1 MRRWVILSLSCFLP
15 SLAMAA
21 DHWARYTSEPFEVL
35 TDAGERAGQET
46 MVRFEEFRH
55 ALGIVVGAD
64 DLTTP
69 LPVRILVFRNSQ
81 GWTSPAPLTEGR
93 DRYAIVLSEKSPVPP
108 AVYGELTRL
117 LLDANTNRMP
127 AAFEHGLI
135 EFFSTLQVTG
145 IHITVGAPPPQPDLD
160 WARIHLLV
168 AAPEY
173 FGKLRVLLYNL
184 RKGVDDDPA
193 YRNAFGKSA
202 AEVEAQAKQHFAAR
216 QFPTTTLSS
225 MPLAPDDFHERPISD
240 ADVRLARADLLAGPQ
255 SAAEYRNLLNDNLK
269 VPEAQE
275 GLGLMELRDHH
286 DTEARAHFSAAIEAG
301 AKSARCFIEFAR
313 LEPDHEKARQALLR
327 AAGINP
333 KLDEP
338 FALLAGIDSDPH
350 QRLADWKNAAE
361 RNPRNAAYWQALAEC
376 YTADHNFTEAA
387 KAWREAEQAAA
398 DPEKRSQMRQARLAV
413 EGQRLDYEAAEKQR
427 KADEE
432 AREIAQLQANARAE
446 LHAAEAKMNGGARPD
461 PKAVPW
467 WDGVQPTG
475 KITGNLKQVD
485 CLGKQA
491 RILVEGADHKT
502 VKLLVDPAQVFVA
515 GGGQLNL
522 GCGVQKP
529 RRVAI
534 EYFPKPNARLS
545 TAGDV
550 ASIEFQ

>member
-1 MRRWVILSLSCFLP
+1 MRRWFVISFLCLLP
-15 SLAMAA
+15 SLAMA
-21 DHWARYTSEPFEVL
+21 DRWVHYTSGPFEVL
-35 TDAGERAGQET
+35 TDAGERTGQET

-55 ALGIVVGAD
+55 ALGTIVGEE
-64 DLTTP
+64 DLATP
-69 LPVRILVFRNSQ
+69 QPVRILVFKNAQ
-81 GWTSPAPLTEGR
+81 GWSSPAPLTQCR

-135 EFFSTLQVTG
+135 EFFSTFQISG

-160 WARIHLLV
+160 FARIHLLV

-193 YRNAFGKSA
+193 YHNAFGKSA
-202 AEVEAQAKQHFAAR
+202 AEVEAQARQHFAAR
-216 QFPTTTLSS
+216 QFPTTTISS
-225 MPLAPDDFHERPISD
+225 RPMAPDDFHEKPISD
-240 ADVRLARADLLAGPQ
+240 TDVRLARADLLAGPQ
-255 SAAEYRNLLNDNLK
+255 SAAEYQSLLREHLK
-269 VPEAQE
+269 IPESEE
-275 GLGLMELRDHH
+275 GLGLLALRDHH
-286 DTEARAHFSAAIEAG
+286 DSEARAHFSAAMEAG
-301 AKSARCFIEFAR
+301 AKSPRCFIEYAR
-313 LEPDHEKARQALLR
+313 LEPDNERARQALLR

-338 FALLAGIDSDPH
+338 FAMLAARDTDPR
-350 QRLADWKNAAE
+350 QRLAHWKDAAE

-376 YTADHNFTEAA
+376 YLADRNFTEAA

-398 DPEKRSQMRQARLAV
+398 DPVKREQMRQARLAV

-427 KADEE
+427 RADEE
-432 AREIAQLQANARAE
+432 AHEIAELQANARAE
-446 LHAAEAKMNGGARPD
+446 LHAAEAKINGHAKLD

-467 WDGVQPTG
+467 WDGAQPSG
-475 KITGNLKQVD
+475 KITGTLKQVD

-491 RILVEGADHKT
+491 RLVVEGADHKT

-534 EYFPKPNARLS
+534 EYFPKPNAKLA

-550 ASIEFQ
+550 ATIEFQ

>member
-1 MRRWVILSLSCFLP
+1 MADRWV
-15 SLAMAA
+15 
-21 DHWARYTSEPFEVL
+21 RYTSGPFEVL

-46 MVRFEEFRH
+46 MIRFEEFRH
-55 ALGIVVGAD
+55 ALGTIVGEE
-64 DLTTP
+64 DLATP
-69 LPVRILVFRNSQ
+69 QPVRILVFKNAQ
-81 GWTSPAPLTEGR
+81 GWTSPAPLTECR
-93 DRYAIVLSEKSPVPP
+93 DRYAIVLSEKSAVPP

-135 EFFSTLQVTG
+135 EFFSTFQISG

-193 YRNAFGKSA
+193 YHNAFGKSA
-202 AEVEAQAKQHFAAR
+202 AEVEAQARQHFAAR
-216 QFPTTTLSS
+216 RFPTTTISS
-225 MPLAPDDFHERPISD
+225 RPMAPDDFHEKPISD
-240 ADVRLARADLLAGPQ
+240 TDVRLARADLLAGPQ
-255 SAAEYRNLLNDNLK
+255 SAAEYESLLREHLK
-269 VPEAQE
+269 IPESEE
-275 GLGLMELRDHH
+275 GLGLLALRGRRDS
-286 DTEARAHFSAAIEAG
+286 EARAHFSAAMEAG
-301 AKSARCFIEFAR
+301 AKSPRCFIEYAR
-313 LEPDHEKARQALLR
+313 LEPDNEKARQALLR

-338 FALLAGIDSDPH
+338 FAMLAARDTDPR

-361 RNPRNAAYWQALAEC
+361 RNPRNASYWQALAEC
-376 YTADHNFTEAA
+376 YLADRNFTEAA
-387 KAWREAEQAAA
+387 KAWREAEQAAT
-398 DPEKRSQMRQARLAV
+398 DPAKREQMRQARLAV

-427 KADEE
+427 RADEE

-446 LHAAEAKMNGGARPD
+446 LHAAEAKINGNAKPD
-461 PKAVPW
+461 LKAIPW
-467 WDGVQPTG
+467 WDGAQPSG
-475 KITGNLKQVD
+475 KITGTLKQVD

-491 RILVEGADHKT
+491 RLVVEGEDHKI

-534 EYFPKPNARLS
+534 EYFPKPNAKLA

-550 ASIEFQ
+550 ATIEFQ

>member
-1 MRRWVILSLSCFLP
+1 MRRCFIISFLCLLP
-15 SLAMAA
+15 SFAMT
-21 DHWARYTSEPFEVL
+21 DRWVRYSSGPFEVL

-55 ALGIVVGAD
+55 SLGVIVGEE
-64 DLTTP
+64 DLATP
-69 LPVRILVFRNSQ
+69 QPVRILVFKNAQ
-81 GWTSPAPLTEGR
+81 GWTSPAPLTQCR

-135 EFFSTLQVTG
+135 EFFSTFQIGG

-160 WARIHLLV
+160 FARIHLLV

-193 YRNAFGKSA
+193 YHNAFGKSA
-202 AEVEAQAKQHFAAR
+202 AEVEAQARRHFAAR
-216 QFPTTTLSS
+216 QFPTTTISS
-225 MPLAPDDFHERPISD
+225 LPMAPDDFHEKPISD
-240 ADVRLARADLLAGPQ
+240 ADMRLARADLLAGPQ
-255 SAAEYRNLLNDNLK
+255 SAAEYRSLLNDNLK
-269 VPEAQE
+269 IPESQE
-275 GLGLMELRDHH
+275 GLGLLALRDHN
-286 DTEARAHFSAAIEAG
+286 DSEARAHFSAAMG
-301 AKSARCFIEFAR
+301 ADSKSARCFIEYAR
-313 LEPDHEKARQALLR
+313 LEPDNERARQALQR

-338 FALLAGIDSDPH
+338 FAMLAALDTDPR

-376 YTADHNFTEAA
+376 YLTERNFTEAA
-387 KAWREAEQAAA
+387 KAWREAEQAAT
-398 DPEKRSQMRQARLAV
+398 DPAQREKMRQARLAV

-427 KADEE
+427 RAGEE
-432 AREIAQLQANARAE
+432 AREIAQLQANARTE
-446 LHAAEAKMNGGARPD
+446 LHAAEARINGNTKPD

-467 WDGVQPTG
+467 WDGAQPSG
-475 KITGNLKQVD
+475 KITGTLRQVD

-491 RILVEGADHKT
+491 RLVVEGEDHKT

-522 GCGVQKP
+522 GCGVQKA

-534 EYFPKPNARLS
+534 EYFPKPDAKLA
-545 TAGDV
+545 TAGNV
-550 ASIEFQ
+550 ATIEFQ

>member
-1 MRRWVILSLSCFLP
+1 MRRWLVFTFFCLLP
-15 SLAMAA
+15 SLAMA
-21 DHWARYTSEPFEVL
+21 DRWVRYTSGPFEVL

-46 MVRFEEFRH
+46 MIRFEEFRH
-55 ALGIVVGAD
+55 ALGTIVGEE
-64 DLTTP
+64 DLATP
-69 LPVRILVFRNSQ
+69 QPVRILVFKNAQ
-81 GWTSPAPLTEGR
+81 GWTSPAPLTECR

-135 EFFSTLQVTG
+135 EFFSTFQISG

-160 WARIHLLV
+160 FARIHLLV

-193 YRNAFGKSA
+193 YHNAFGKSA
-202 AEVEAQAKQHFAAR
+202 AEVEAQARRHFAAR
-216 QFPTTTLSS
+216 QFPTTTISS
-225 MPLAPDDFHERPISD
+225 RPMAPDDFHEKPISD

-255 SAAEYRNLLNDNLK
+255 SAVEYRSLLNEHLK
-269 VPEAQE
+269 IPESEE
-275 GLGLMELRDHH
+275 GLGLLALRDHH
-286 DTEARAHFSAAIEAG
+286 DSEARAYFSSAIEAG
-301 AKSARCFIEFAR
+301 AKSPRCFIEYAR
-313 LEPDHEKARQALLR
+313 LEPDNEKARQALLR

-338 FALLAGIDSDPH
+338 FAMLAARDTDPR

-361 RNPRNAAYWQALAEC
+361 RNPRNASYWQALAEC
-376 YTADHNFTEAA
+376 YLADRNFTEAA

-398 DPEKRSQMRQARLAV
+398 DPAKREQMRQARLAV

-427 KADEE
+427 RADEE

-446 LHAAEAKMNGGARPD
+446 LHAAEAKINGNAKPD

-467 WDGVQPTG
+467 WDGAQPSG
-475 KITGNLKQVD
+475 KIAGTLKQVD

-491 RILVEGADHKT
+491 RLVVEGADHKT

-534 EYFPKPNARLS
+534 EYFPKPNAKLA

-550 ASIEFQ
+550 ATIEFQ

>member
-1 MRRWVILSLSCFLP
+1 MRRWFVISFLCLLP
-15 SLAMAA
+15 SLAMA
-21 DHWARYTSEPFEVL
+21 DRWVHYTSGPFEVL
-35 TDAGERAGQET
+35 TDAGERTGQET

-55 ALGIVVGAD
+55 ALGTIVGEE
-64 DLTTP
+64 DLATP
-69 LPVRILVFRNSQ
+69 QPVRILVFKNAQ
-81 GWTSPAPLTEGR
+81 GWSSPAPLTQCR

-135 EFFSTLQVTG
+135 AFFSTFQISG

-160 WARIHLLV
+160 FARIHLLV

-193 YRNAFGKSA
+193 YHNAFGKSV
-202 AEVEAQAKQHFAAR
+202 AEVEAEARQHFAAR
-216 QFPTTTLSS
+216 RFPTTTISS
-225 MPLAPDDFHERPISD
+225 RPMAPDDFHEKPISD

-255 SAAEYRNLLNDNLK
+255 SAAEYQSLLRDHLK
-269 VPEAQE
+269 IPESEE
-275 GLGLMELRDHH
+275 GLGLLALRDHH
-286 DTEARAHFSAAIEAG
+286 DTEARAHFSAAMEAG
-301 AKSARCFIEFAR
+301 AKSPRCFIEYAR
-313 LEPDHEKARQALLR
+313 LEPDNEKARQALLR
-327 AAGINP
+327 PPGP
-333 KLDEP
+333 RRRV
-338 FALLAGIDSDPH
+338 GH
-350 QRLADWKNAAE
+350 WKDAAE

-376 YTADHNFTEAA
+376 YLADRNFTEAA
-387 KAWREAEQAAA
+387 KAWREAEQPAA
-398 DPEKRSQMRQARLAV
+398 DPAKREQMRQARLAV

-427 KADEE
+427 RADEE
-432 AREIAQLQANARAE
+432 AHEIAELQANARAE
-446 LHAAEAKMNGGARPD
+446 LHAAEAKINGHAKLD

-467 WDGVQPTG
+467 WDGAQPSG
-475 KITGNLKQVD
+475 KITGTLKQVD

-491 RILVEGADHKT
+491 RLVVEGADHKT

-534 EYFPKPNARLS
+534 EYFPKPNAKLA

-550 ASIEFQ
+550 ATIEFQ

>member
-1 MRRWVILSLSCFLP
+1 
-15 SLAMAA
+15 
-21 DHWARYTSEPFEVL
+21 
-35 TDAGERAGQET
+35 
-46 MVRFEEFRH
+46 
-55 ALGIVVGAD
+55 
-64 DLTTP
+64 
-69 LPVRILVFRNSQ
+69 
-81 GWTSPAPLTEGR
+81 
-93 DRYAIVLSEKSPVPP
+93 
-108 AVYGELTRL
+108 
-117 LLDANTNRMP
+117 
-127 AAFEHGLI
+127 
-135 EFFSTLQVTG
+135 
-145 IHITVGAPPPQPDLD
+145 
-160 WARIHLLV
+160 V

-193 YRNAFGKSA
+193 YHNAFGKSA
-202 AEVEAQAKQHFAAR
+202 AEVEAQARQHFASR
-216 QFPTTTLSS
+216 QFPTTTISS
-225 MPLAPDDFHERPISD
+225 RPMAPDDFHEKPISD
-240 ADVRLARADLLAGPQ
+240 TDVRLARADLLAGSQ
-255 SAAEYRNLLNDNLK
+255 SAAEYQSLLRDHLK
-269 VPEAQE
+269 IPESEE
-275 GLGLMELRDHH
+275 GLGLLALRDHH
-286 DTEARAHFSAAIEAG
+286 DSEARAHFSAAMEAG
-301 AKSARCFIEFAR
+301 AKSPRCFIEYAR
-313 LEPDHEKARQALLR
+313 LEPDNEKARQALLR

-338 FALLAGIDSDPH
+338 FAMLAVRDTDPR

-376 YTADHNFTEAA
+376 YLADRNFAEAA

-398 DPEKRSQMRQARLAV
+398 DPAKREQMRQARLAV

-427 KADEE
+427 RADEE

-446 LHAAEAKMNGGARPD
+446 LHAAEAKINGNAKPD

-467 WDGVQPTG
+467 WDGAQPTG
-475 KITGNLKQVD
+475 KINGTLKQVD

-491 RILVEGADHKT
+491 RLVVEGADHKT

-534 EYFPKPNARLS
+534 EYFPKPNAKLS

-550 ASIEFQ
+550 ATIEFQ